1 MNEEFKVCIIGA
13 GAGGLSMARAL
24 KRRDIAYDH
33 FERHSDVGGVW
44 DQNNPGSAMYDSAHM
59 ISSKTMSGFLGFP
72 MPDDYPD
79 YPGHKR
85 VLAYLRSFADACGL
99 KKQIQFSTEIISAT
113 KNEGGWDVKLGDG
126 SKHHYDAVIAATGLA
141 WHPRM
146 PDYPGKFDGEIIHS
160 SKFRNGDIFRGK
172 RVMII
177 GAGNSGV
184 DIAAEAARSADAAFL
199 SMRRAYH
206 FIPKHVFGMPADV
219 FAVTGSLFPMFM
231 QQWSLALVLRLIN
244 GDVTRHGLQK
254 PDHLPLNSHPIVNSQ
269 AMHHMAHG
277 DLVPKVDVE
286 RFDGK
291 EVVFKDGSREDV
303 DLIVMATGY
312 QHKIPFVDENVV
324 DPSLDHPDLF
334 MRTILRS
341 DPSLASI
348 GFIEINGGV
357 YRFYDEFADI
367 VANYYSDLKDGNSE
381 KVKNFQDIVKSGQF
395 DVSGAVNYVDSP
407 RHQVYANVL
416 ESAKQVKK
424 LRKKMGWKALRDA
437 DLAVG

>member
-1 MNEEFKVCIIGA
+1 MSKEFKACIIGA

-24 KRRDIAYDH
+24 KRHGIDYDH

-44 DQNNPGSAMYDSAHM
+44 DQKNPGSAMYDSAHM
-59 ISSKTMSGFLGFP
+59 ISSKTMSGFMGYP
-72 MPDDYPD
+72 MPQDYPD

-85 VLAYLRSFADACGL
+85 VLSYLKSFADACDL
-99 KKQIQFSTEIISAT
+99 KDKIRFSTEITSAI
-113 KNEGGWDVKLGDG
+113 KQDDGWQVTLSDG
-126 SKHHYDAVIAATGLA
+126 AHQKYDAVIAATGLA

-146 PDYPGKFDGEIIHS
+146 AEYPGEFDGEIIHS

-172 RVMII
+172 RVMVI

-184 DIAAEAARSADAAFL
+184 DIASEAARSASAAFL

-219 FAVTGSLFPMFM
+219 FAVTGSIMPMVM

-269 AMHHMAHG
+269 ALHHMAHG

-291 EVVFKDGSREDV
+291 DVVFKDGSREAI

-312 QHKIPFVDENVV
+312 RHKLPFVDEKVV

-334 MRTILRS
+334 MRTLLRS

-367 VANYYSDLKDGNSE
+367 VANYYRDIKDGNE
-381 KVKNFQDIVKSGQF
+381 AKVDKFVGIVKSGDF

-407 RHQVYANVL
+407 RHEVYANVL
-416 ESAKQVKK
+416 ASAREVKK
-424 LRKKMGWKALRDA
+424 LRKKMGWKSLRDA